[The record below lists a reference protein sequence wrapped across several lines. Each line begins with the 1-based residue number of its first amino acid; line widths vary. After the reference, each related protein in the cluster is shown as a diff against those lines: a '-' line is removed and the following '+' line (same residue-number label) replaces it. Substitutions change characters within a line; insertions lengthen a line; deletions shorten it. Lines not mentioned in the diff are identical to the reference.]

1 MLGCGIFIIRRA
13 NLTYGNA
20 YGEHVHVLA
29 TKQHSNCV
37 IKPPKSQMTLCVIRE
52 GNETW
57 METDQCL
64 IMFGL
69 YAII

>member
-37 IKPPKSQMTLCVIRE
+37 IKPPKSQMTLCVMR
-52 GNETW
+52 GNTTRFH
-57 METDQCL
+57 TDATD
-64 IMFGL
+64 FS
-69 YAII
+69 YV